1 MENNQTIY
9 YGEDKTTIT
18 NINHLRDIEIS
29 ILNYMLI
36 NVENWIEIT
45 SKLNIEHFTFAAN
58 RRIFHTLYNMEI
70 SQKTLE
76 IIKKKYKY
84 WVLNGNK
91 EQYIDLNYAS
101 ASFIL
106 DSKASNNIELDLF
119 ELEEYYKA
127 KNEVFQNDEG
137 IFFTVKINSPIGD
150 TTATFK
156 DNRLIDIVT
165 SNLKDLPQEIKDTFK
180 SSLDNLMSNFNK
192 EDTLLNLSIDEETEL
207 PNGFLLKKEIKKLE
221 KIDKFKDWVKQNHL
235 ENLFVF
241 NMSFN
246 LMILPIL
253 EIENKNIKSL
263 PNEID
268 ILEELL
274 ILNLKDNDLTTLP
287 NELMN
292 IKHLI
297 ILILCDNKIEQI
309 PEFIYNNMKQLSTIC
324 LHGNGLLYIEED
336 IGNLENLK
344 TLTLSKNKIK
354 TLPKNISKLSK
365 LEDLAIENNPDL
377 ENIDKDILKL
387 PNLKEFCVDDRFLPF
402 IVSNKNLF
410 SKIKYI
416 NLKYSNYKLN
426 DELINQ
432 LDFEITDNDWQ
443 EENKDK
449 YFGAIY
455 LSTNE
460 IADDS
465 YDLEDN
471 NE

>member
-9 YGEDKTTIT
+9 YGENKTTIT

-29 ILNYMLI
+29 ILNYILLS
-36 NVENWIEIT
+36 VENWIEIN
-45 SKLNIEHFTFAAN
+45 SILNIEHFTFAAN
-58 RRIFHTLYNMEI
+58 RRIFHTLNNMEI
-70 SQKTLE
+70 SQE
-76 IIKKKYKY
+76 AFNFIKNRYKY
-84 WVLNGNK
+84 WVLK
-91 EQYIDLNYAS
+91 ENEELYIDLNYAS
-101 ASFIL
+101 ANFIL

-127 KNEVFQNDEG
+127 KNEVFQKDDG
-137 IFFTVKINSPIGD
+137 MVFTIRIESPVGD
-150 TTATFK
+150 TTATYK

-165 SNLKDLPQEIKDTFK
+165 SNIQDLPQEIEDTFK
-180 SSLDNLMSNFNK
+180 SSMDNLMHNFNK
-192 EDTLLNLSIDEETEL
+192 EDTLLNVLIDEELEI

-221 KIDKFKDWVKQNHL
+221 KISKFKDWVKQNLL
-235 ENLFVF
+235 ENLPVF
-241 NMSFN
+241 NISFN

-268 ILEELL
+268 ILEDLFV
-274 ILNLKDNDLTTLP
+274 LNLKDNDLTTLP
-287 NELMN
+287 DELMN

-297 ILILCDNKIEQI
+297 ILILCNNKIEQI
-309 PEFIYNNMKQLSTIC
+309 PEFIYGMKQLSTIC
-324 LHGNGLLYIEED
+324 LHGNGLLDIKED

-344 TLTLSKNKIK
+344 TLTISKNKIK
-354 TLPKNISKLSK
+354 TFPKNFSKLLK
-365 LEDLAIENNPDL
+365 LENLAIENNPDL
-377 ENIDKDILKL
+377 ENIDEDILKL

-402 IVSNKNLF
+402 IVSNKALF

-416 NLKYSNYKLN
+416 NLKYSNYKPN
-426 DELINQ
+426 DDLLKQ
-432 LDFEITDNDWQ
+432 LDFEFVDNDWQ
-443 EENKDK
+443 EEDKDK
-449 YFGAIY
+449 YFGAVC

-465 YDLEDN
+465 YDLEDI